1 MNDNFKPW
9 NGGPFLPVPENAIGD
24 VQLRRGR
31 IIRGVRAGNLLWGR
45 AKREVE
51 ANDNLVNPG
60 EIVGYDFEGEA
71 A

>member
-1 MNDNFKPW
+1 MTNFKPW
-9 NGGPFLPVPENAIGD
+9 NGGPCLPVPEASVGN
-24 VQLRRGR
+24 VLLRSGR
-31 IIRGVRAGNLLWGR
+31 VIKGVRARDVLWGR
-45 AKREVE
+45 AKREVA